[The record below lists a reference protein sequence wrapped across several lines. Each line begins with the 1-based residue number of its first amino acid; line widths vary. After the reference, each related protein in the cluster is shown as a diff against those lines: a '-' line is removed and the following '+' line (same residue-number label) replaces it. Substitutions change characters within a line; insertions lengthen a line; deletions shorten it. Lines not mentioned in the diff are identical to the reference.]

1 MRRIL
6 VGVDGSTYA
15 EAAVRAVADLFGDR
29 GEVRVTLLTVIR
41 VVALATGVIE
51 EPGSPGNPE
60 SWAYFEEPRKILRH
74 VGIEPTLLLREGDP
88 AEEIV
93 AAARQGGFDLIV
105 VGHRGISTIKA
116 LVLGSV
122 SQGVVAH
129 APCSVL
135 VVRPE
140 SAG

>member
-6 VGVDGSTYA
+6 AGVDGSTHA

-29 GEVRVTLLTVIR
+29 GEVSVTLLTVIR
-41 VVALATGVIE
+41 VVGLATGVIE

-105 VGHRGISTIKA
+105 VGHRGISAIKA

-129 APCSVL
+129 APCSVM

-140 SAG
+140 PAG